1 MLLTKRDDDIRDF
14 LKEVSIADTSTIN
27 ALFFNNSTRSCQR
40 RLKQLT
46 EYKYIKRLDR
56 VYLNQEYLY
65 YVSKVPQQLDHKLI
79 FSQFLGKLKGL
90 GAEIIKYRATFKV
103 AGIIPDGFVAFA
115 INGRTYIT
123 LVEIERT
130 KDFNIDKYLDVINTS
145 EFKRTFPV
153 TPIITV
159 ISNKHIN
166 PNKNLDIVNVKLDF
180 SDIENIL

>member
-1 MLLTKRDDDIRDF
+1 MLLTKRDDEIRDF

-27 ALFFNNSTRSCQR
+27 TLFFNNSLRSCQR

-46 EYKYIKRLDR
+46 DYKYIKRLDR

-65 YVSKVPQQLDHKLI
+65 YVSKIPQQLEHKLI
-79 FSQFLGKLKGL
+79 FSQFLGKLKSL

-103 AGIIPDGFVAFA
+103 AGIIPDGFIAFTY
-115 INGRTYIT
+115 NNRNYIT

-130 KDFNIDKYLDVINTS
+130 KDFNIDKYLDAINTE

-153 TPIITV
+153 IPFITV
-159 ISNKHIN
+159 ISNKIVG
-166 PNKNLDIVNVKLDF
+166 PSNKLDIVNVKLDF
-180 SDIENIL
+180 SNIENIL